1 MVSELQGAI
10 IAAGRGERLRSNG
23 EDIPKPLVRIGG
35 ETLLARQARAM
46 MRVGAQE
53 VLAIVNSET
62 AQVIARDRIELPAH
76 LRLMVRD
83 TASSM
88 ESLLALGEELA
99 PGNFLLTTVD
109 AIIPDGEFAKFIE
122 QACALIT
129 NSEVRGFDGVL
140 GVVKWRGD
148 KRPLFAKI
156 AADHEIVALGD
167 DEADPRRRR
176 TRGGAQRS
184 RGKVQM
190 VTAGVYLLPASIF
203 AFADNARRAQLSAL
217 RRFLAMLIDNG
228 LRLGAVELADVI
240 DVDEAADL
248 AAARVAVE
256 VRR

>member
-10 IAAGRGERLRSNG
+10 IAAGKGERLRKDG

-35 ETLLARQARAM
+35 ETLLARQARAL
-46 MRVGAQE
+46 MRVGARE
-53 VLAIVNSET
+53 VVAIVNSET
-62 AQVIARDRIELPAH
+62 ASIIARERIDLPQQ
-76 LRLMVRD
+76 LRLMMRD
-83 TASSM
+83 TANSM
-88 ESLLALGEELA
+88 ESLLALGEMLA

-109 AIIPDGEFAKFIE
+109 AVIADAELEKFIE
-122 QACALIT
+122 RAGALIT
-129 NSEVRGFDGVL
+129 KSDVRGFDGVL

-156 AADHEIVALGD
+156 AADQRIVALGN
-167 DEADPRRRR
+167 DEAE
-176 TRGGAQRS
+176 
-184 RGKVQM
+184 M
-190 VTAGVYLLPASIF
+190 VTAGVYFLPATIF

-217 RRFLAMLIDNG
+217 RRFLSMLIDNG
-228 LRLGAVELADVI
+228 VSLGAVELADAI

>member
-10 IAAGRGERLRSNG
+10 IAAGRGERLRANG

-46 MRVGAQE
+46 MRIGARE

-62 AQVIARDRIELPAH
+62 ASLIARDRIEMPEH

-83 TASSM
+83 TANSM
-88 ESLLALGEELA
+88 ESLLALGEQLPA
-99 PGNFLLTTVD
+99 GNFLLTTVD
-109 AIIPDGEFAKFIE
+109 AIVPDLEFAKFIE
-122 QACALIT
+122 QARALSR
-129 NSEVRGFDGVL
+129 NPSRRGFDGVL

-148 KRPLFAKI
+148 NRPLFAKI

-167 DEADPRRRR
+167 DEA
-176 TRGGAQRS
+176 A
-184 RGKVQM
+184 M
-190 VTAGVYLLPASIF
+190 VTAGVYLLPTSIF
-203 AFADNARRAQLSAL
+203 AFADNARRAQLTAL
-217 RRFLAMLIDNG
+217 RRFLALLIDNG

-256 VRR
+256 ERR

>member
-1 MVSELQGAI
+1 VVSELQGAI
-10 IAAGRGERLRSNG
+10 IAAGRGERLRADG

-46 MRVGAQE
+46 TRVGARE

-62 AQVIARDRIELPAH
+62 AEVIARDRIELPAN

-83 TASSM
+83 TANSM
-88 ESLLALGEELA
+88 ESLLALGEQLA
-99 PGNFLLTTVD
+99 PGNFLLATVD
-109 AIIPDGEFAKFIE
+109 AIVTDAEFAKFIE
-122 QACALIT
+122 QARALIT
-129 NSEVRGFDGVL
+129 NREIRGFDGVL

-148 KRPLFAKI
+148 NRPLFAKI
-156 AADHEIVALGD
+156 AADREIVALGD
-167 DEADPRRRR
+167 DQSE
-176 TRGGAQRS
+176 
-184 RGKVQM
+184 M
-190 VTAGVYLLPASIF
+190 VTAGVYLLPTAIF

-217 RRFLAMLIDNG
+217 RRFLGMLIDNRI
-228 LRLGAVELADVI
+228 RLGAVELADVI

>member
-1 MVSELQGAI
+1 VVSELQGAI
-10 IAAGRGERLRSNG
+10 IAAGRGERLRRNG

-62 AQVIARDRIELPAH
+62 AEVIARDRIELPAN

-83 TASSM
+83 TANSM
-88 ESLLALGEELA
+88 ESLLALGEVLA
-99 PGNFLLTTVD
+99 PGSFLLATVD
-109 AIIPDGEFAKFIE
+109 AIIADAEFAKFIE
-122 QACALIT
+122 QARALIT
-129 NSEVRGFDGVL
+129 KPEVRGFDGIL

-156 AADHEIVALGD
+156 AADRAIIALGD
-167 DEADPRRRR
+167 DEAPL
-176 TRGGAQRS
+176 
-184 RGKVQM
+184 
-190 VTAGVYLLPASIF
+190 VTAGVYLLPTSIF

-217 RRFLAMLIDNG
+217 RRFLRMLIDKG
-228 LRLGAVELADVI
+228 IRLGAVELADVI